1 MPSYRKSVDPTA
13 LQASNAQAASWGI
26 DILTIGH
33 DVYPPSRNSPALN
46 RPDHAQ
52 YDWHEGRTLTE
63 FQLVYIANGQGVFE
77 SATMPPTLVEGGMAF
92 LLYPT
97 VWYRFKPLDETGWEE
112 FWVGCK
118 GQYIDYLTQQA
129 CFNPIQPLIR
139 IHFRSD
145 FLTVFAHLIDNLT
158 YKGVAHRQLAGYQV
172 IQLLGLVYASALIGD
187 NSRTRREQI
196 VHQVRYR
203 LHTNWHEPLDFEL
216 IASELNVSYVWF
228 RKAFKEVMGISPG
241 QYHLNLRLEKASV
254 LLRDTKLS
262 VSEIS
267 HQTGFDSLVYFSR
280 IFKKKMNATPSDY
293 RRLSGN
299 LQ

>member
-1 MPSYRKSVDPTA
+1 MPSYRKSLTPTV
-13 LQASNAQAASWGI
+13 LQASNAQAASWGV

-33 DVYPPSRNSPALN
+33 DVYPPIRNHTALEQ
-46 RPDHAQ
+46 PDHAQ

-77 SATMPPTLVEGGMAF
+77 SATTPPTLVEGGMAF
-92 LLYPT
+92 LLFPT

-112 FWVGCK
+112 FWVECR

-129 CFNPIQPLIR
+129 CFSPIQPLIR

-145 FLTVFAHLIDNLT
+145 FSTVFARLVDSLT
-158 YKGVAHRQLAGYQV
+158 YKGAAHRQRADYQV

-187 NSRTRREQI
+187 TSRTRREQI

-203 LHTNWHEPLDFEL
+203 LHTNWHEPVDFEL

-228 RKAFKEVMGISPG
+228 RKAFKEVVGVSPG
-241 QYHLNLRLEKASV
+241 QYHLNLRLEKASL
-254 LLRDTKLS
+254 LLRETTLS
-262 VSEIS
+262 VSDIS

-299 LQ
+299 L